1 VDLLHLKVEL
11 QDIFFRVRNKIRR
24 VIANKKEFNSTQGR
38 SDSQESFYL
47 EQINRILTNN
57 KSLRNFRRKYDYR
70 EILEHVSYTLGKE
83 YFQRIKIQT
92 KANYETLI
100 ENNLKNDS
108 FGNPYKY
115 RYEDG
120 LVLSPTTLR
129 YIHTAL
135 DIERTVNLTSS
146 DSIAEIGIGYGGQAA
161 VIERLFKVDKYYA
174 FDLPEVINLANIFL
188 SEIGSNFCFMNDL
201 MARNPQKHWDVVI
214 SNYAFSELHKD
225 LQTQYLENVL
235 SKASR
240 GYMIMNSGRTNN
252 SGRSN
257 GKLSL
262 DMICEYLPN
271 AKVKEEIPLTGPD
284 NYVLYWI
291 S

>member
-1 VDLLHLKVEL
+1 MDLLHLKVEL

>member
-11 QDIFFRVRNKIRR
+11 QDVFFRVRNKIRR

-70 EILEHVSYTLGKE
+70 EILEHVSYNLGKE

-92 KANYETLI
+92 KENYETLI

-115 RYEDG
+115 RYEGG

-129 YIHTAL
+129 YT
-135 DIERTVNLTSS
+135 
-146 DSIAEIGIGYGGQAA
+146 
-161 VIERLFKVDKYYA
+161 
-174 FDLPEVINLANIFL
+174 NIFL
-188 SEIGSNFCFMNDL
+188 SEIGSNLCFMNDL
-201 MARNPQKHWDVVI
+201 MVRNPQKHWDVVI

-284 NYVLYWI
+284 NYVLYWG

>member
-70 EILEHVSYTLGKE
+70 EILEHVSYNLGKE

-92 KANYETLI
+92 KENYETLI

-115 RYEDG
+115 RYEGG

-188 SEIGSNFCFMNDL
+188 SEIGSNVCFMNDL
-201 MARNPQKHWDVVI
+201 MVRNPQKHWDVVI

-262 DMICEYLPN
+262 DMICEYLPS

-284 NYVLYWI
+284 NYVLYWG